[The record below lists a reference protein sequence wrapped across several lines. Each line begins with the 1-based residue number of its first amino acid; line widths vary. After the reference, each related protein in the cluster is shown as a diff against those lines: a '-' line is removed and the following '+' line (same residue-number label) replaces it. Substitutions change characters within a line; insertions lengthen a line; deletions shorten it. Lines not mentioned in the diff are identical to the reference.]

1 MHSELPRL
9 WVWEWDVLLYRPF
22 PAVATACALRVHV
35 AVDATVGRCETTIG
49 CIISKLENLP
59 PHWSSTT
66 LYIGALVWPREE
78 GLAHPADTSISNLAA
93 ALALLNLQEA
103 FEQVHSHSPLSPQL
117 ISRGTHTHAAL
128 TVCTGL
134 PSLSF

>member
-35 AVDATVGRCETTIG
+35 AVDATVGRCETTMMIG

-66 LYIGALVWPREE
+66 
-78 GLAHPADTSISNLAA
+78 
-93 ALALLNLQEA
+93 
-103 FEQVHSHSPLSPQL
+103 F
-117 ISRGTHTHAAL
+117 
-128 TVCTGL
+128 
-134 PSLSF
+134 